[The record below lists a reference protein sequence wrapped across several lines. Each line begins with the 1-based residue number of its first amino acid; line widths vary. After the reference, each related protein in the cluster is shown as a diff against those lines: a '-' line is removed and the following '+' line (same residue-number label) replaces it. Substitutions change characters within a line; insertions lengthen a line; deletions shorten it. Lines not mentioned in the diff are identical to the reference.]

1 MSSQQ
6 SGIEAVGGAPPVAD
20 SASSDARLGSRDEC
34 PVLPCLPHTALNADR
49 IDPDGSPAPAAGDAE
64 NSPRLTAALIVISAA
79 QLMVVLDATIVTVAL
94 PSIQRALHFSPA
106 NLEWVISGY
115 TLAFGGLLLLG
126 GRLGDVLGRRRM
138 FVLGLAVFS
147 LGSLAGGLA
156 TTSGWLIASRAVQGV
171 GGAIAAPTALSL
183 IGDTFPEGPSRTRA
197 MGVYAAMSGA
207 GGALGLLLGGILTD
221 IASWRWVLFV
231 NVPIGAVVAVT
242 APRAL
247 GSAQRGGKLDIP
259 GAFAATA
266 GTTALVYGLVRAP
279 VQGWADPVTG
289 SSFAVAAVLLLAFVT
304 IEARSDHPIL
314 PFRLLADRN
323 RAASY
328 LVMLG
333 LAGSIFAVSFFL
345 TQLLQTVFG
354 YSPLRTGALFLPFSV
369 GIVGTSEAVAKLIGR
384 VRPRVFATAGPLLA
398 AVALL
403 WLSRVH
409 PTSTY
414 FGAVLGPL
422 LLLSVGLGLAFVPL
436 TLGATSGVPPAD
448 MGIASALFNTS
459 QQVGGTLGLAVLV
472 TLATATTRHA
482 LRAGAARHPLGQQ
495 ARTLALSSS
504 VHGHSTA
511 FLVGSC
517 IAFAAFLIALAGF
530 RPRPP
535 GRPVGATDN
544 EPHTETTRQASGHG
558 ASANRHP
565 LNDSPKN

>member
-34 PVLPCLPHTALNADR
+34 PVLACLPHTALNADR

-64 NSPRLTAALIVISAA
+64 NSPRLTAALILISAA

-221 IASWRWVLFV
+221 IASWRWVLYV

-242 APRAL
+242 APLFL
-247 GSAQRGGKLDIP
+247 GRSAQRGGKLDVP

-333 LAGSIFAVSFFL
+333 LAGSRNSQDLWIGVSRD
-345 TQLLQTVFG
+345 LLIT
-354 YSPLRTGALFLPFSV
+354 
-369 GIVGTSEAVAKLIGR
+369 
-384 VRPRVFATAGPLLA
+384 
-398 AVALL
+398 
-403 WLSRVH
+403 
-409 PTSTY
+409 
-414 FGAVLGPL
+414 
-422 LLLSVGLGLAFVPL
+422 
-436 TLGATSGVPPAD
+436 TL
-448 MGIASALFNTS
+448 
-459 QQVGGTLGLAVLV
+459 
-472 TLATATTRHA
+472 
-482 LRAGAARHPLGQQ
+482 
-495 ARTLALSSS
+495 
-504 VHGHSTA
+504 
-511 FLVGSC
+511 
-517 IAFAAFLIALAGF
+517 
-530 RPRPP
+530 
-535 GRPVGATDN
+535 
-544 EPHTETTRQASGHG
+544 
-558 ASANRHP
+558 
-565 LNDSPKN
+565 